1 MSMDP
6 LEGHKDRPRD
16 LGLEGYG
23 RCEDRKSMAAGMVA
37 AIEVR
42 QADLVADSSCQSSFA
57 RPRKEK
63 PLCVVEEEVEFREI
77 LVPRHCWAHSPNLTG
92 RCVGG

>member
-1 MSMDP
+1 M
-6 LEGHKDRPRD
+6 DRPRD
-16 LGLEGYG
+16 LGLEERG
-23 RCEDRKSMAAGMVA
+23 RREDRESMAAGMVA
-37 AIEVR
+37 AIEVQ

-57 RPRKEK
+57 HPRKEK
-63 PLCVVEEEVEFREI
+63 PLFVVEVEFREI